1 MYFKSFLLLCL
12 AVPFSSCN
20 VYVPTL
26 YPRPPSLYPLYAS
39 LPSAVPRVYT
49 PVQTVVPSVQI
60 NNPASTSSISSSV
73 VTPSPLSGASTYSGW
88 NCNELER
95 KLNDERRRYGLK
107 PLLCDQHMRWVADQ
121 HLKDQHGAGF
131 DGFNLPEDSTCNLH
145 SWFSK
150 FSCCYDGSDGS
161 CVWDKPYVSI
171 QAGDINILFLSPL
184 SN

>member
-1 MYFKSFLLLCL
+1 MYLKSFLLLCL
-12 AVPFSSCN
+12 AVQFSRCG

-26 YPRPPSLYPLYAS
+26 HSRPPLVYPLY
-39 LPSAVPRVYT
+39 PSPMIYS
-49 PVQTVVPSVQI
+49 PFQTVVPTVQI
-60 NNPASTSSISSSV
+60 NNPASSSSSSSV
-73 VTPSPLSGASTYSGW
+73 VTPSPLSRASTYSGW
-88 NCNELER
+88 NCNELEK

-107 PLLCDQHMRWVADQ
+107 PLLCDQHMRWVANQ

-131 DGFNLPEDSTCNLH
+131 DGFNLAEDSSCNLH
-145 SWFSK
+145 SWFTK

-171 QAGDINILFLSPL
+171 QAGDDKILFLPPP